1 MQVSKNILQKLI
13 GEKLSNNEIEKA
25 YNLHAFEVEEVEQVL
40 GDTVFDIDV
49 LPNRSSDSLSWRG
62 LAFELG
68 AILNKSLKQ
77 DPLLESYEK
86 RNEILS
92 QKSDKLSVAVEDK
105 EYCNIYATALI
116 EGVEVQES
124 PDWLKNEL
132 EKMGQKSINNI
143 VDATNYVMFMLGQ
156 PMHAFDASKLE
167 NKDGYKIGVRKAKA
181 GEKFISLDNNEY
193 ELDESISVI
202 FDGNSEKREI
212 LGLAGIK
219 GGKNSGV
226 DENTKTIILESARF
240 NPTLA
245 RIASQKLKL
254 RTDASKRFENDIPDE
269 LPESALVFALEIIKE
284 VAGGNFKGVS
294 VFAGDK
300 RENPKIFIDT
310 EQINTLLGL
319 DLQEKEIHS
328 ILNRLGFSISGN
340 EVQAPFWRTDINIW
354 QDVAEEV
361 MRLYGFDNLSSREIS
376 KEKINDSIL
385 KNYFVSELLR
395 EFFIENAFIE
405 LTNSSLEDQGE
416 LKLKNA
422 LASDKSFF
430 RESIAYS
437 LKKALDKNEPNAPL
451 FGIYDSFKVF
461 EIGSVYKNGK
471 EALHTAVAV
480 RPVAKKKREQ
490 KTQDALA
497 EIKRKLEDRFAVS
510 LPEPEGEVLEF
521 DLQEVFADFKVE
533 GDYPKLPVL
542 PNIQFKPFS
551 QFPFV
556 LRDIAVWIPND
567 KNKTDIEEVIKKHSG
582 DLLKRFDLFDVFEKD
597 EKTSYAYH
605 LVFQSDSKTLTDE
618 EVNEIMKKIE
628 SELNS
633 KKGFKVR

>member
-68 AILNKSLKQ
+68 AILNKPLKK
-77 DPLLESYEK
+77 DPLLEAHKK
-86 RNEILS
+86 RGEILS

-300 RENPKIFIDT
+300 RENPKISIDT

-361 MRLYGFDNLSSREIS
+361 MRLYGFDNLPSREIS

-471 EALHTAVAV
+471 EALHVAVAI

-497 EIKRKLEDRFAVS
+497 EIKRKLEERFAVS
-510 LPEPEGEVLEF
+510 LPESEGEVLEF
-521 DLQEVFADFKVE
+521 DLQEVFADFKAE

-628 SELNS
+628 RELNS
-633 KKGFKVR
+633 KEGFEVR